1 MKACWLES
9 NKPISAD
16 ELNAQGIFN
25 VQLPVAEAEHKAPLE
40 KIMKEHAYVD
50 RDQVNMSREMP
61 KFDEICRKFSIEHYH
76 PGDEVRFILSGS
88 GVWEIRSLDDRWMK
102 VEVVSKDFIT
112 VPSDR
117 YHRFYLTDEK
127 KIQCVRLFKDH
138 NGWVQVYRK
147 DVEAKE
153 KAEAEAAKA

>member
-1 MKACWLES
+1 MKACWLDS
-9 NKPISAD
+9 NKPISA
-16 ELNAQGIFN
+16 EALNAQGIFYT
-25 VQLPVAEAEHKAPLE
+25 QLPVEEAGHKAQLE
-40 KIMKEHAYVD
+40 KIMKEHGYVD
-50 RDQVNMSREMP
+50 RDQVNMSAEMP
-61 KFDEICRKFSIEHYH
+61 TFDEMCRKFAIEHYH
-76 PGDEVRFILSGS
+76 PGDEVRFILSGA

-138 NGWVQVYRK
+138 SGWVQVYRK
-147 DVEAKE
+147 DVEAGT
-153 KAEAEAAKA
+153 AAKKA

>member
-9 NKPISAD
+9 DKPISA
-16 ELNAQGIFN
+16 EALNAQGIFYA
-25 VQLPVAEAEHKAPLE
+25 QLPVAEAEHKAPLE
-40 KIMKEHAYVD
+40 KIMRDHGYVD
-50 RDQVNMSREMP
+50 RDQVNMSPEMP
-61 KFDEICRKFSIEHYH
+61 TFDEMCRKFAIEHYH

-102 VEVVSKDFIT
+102 VEVAAEDFIT
-112 VPSDR
+112 VPSNR

-138 NGWVQVYRK
+138 SGWVQVYRK
-147 DVEAKE
+147 DVEAG
-153 KAEAEAAKA
+153 AAAKA